1 MPRPLHRAGVRPP
14 GGGFEGRTESC
25 LAVDYGDDQP
35 RPRPGL
41 GRRLRGTCAWAPGRA
56 ARPTSHRIR
65 VLAAGSRTGGDSR
78 VERLRV
84 APGAAPDL
92 KGTARRL
99 AGDEVSQ
106 GEGGEG
112 SGKTPL
118 NRYLPELSAI
128 RGPRG
133 PSRHYCPT
141 KRAWERDTKLLQELL
156 RSV

>member
-14 GGGFEGRTESC
+14 GAALRGARSPAWLSTTVMTSP
-25 LAVDYGDDQP
+25 AP
-35 RPRPGL
+35 APGL
-41 GRRLRGTCAWAPGRA
+41 ADGCGEPALGLRDA

-92 KGTARRL
+92 KGTARWL

-106 GEGGEG
+106 GEGGDG
-112 SGKTPL
+112 SGKTLL